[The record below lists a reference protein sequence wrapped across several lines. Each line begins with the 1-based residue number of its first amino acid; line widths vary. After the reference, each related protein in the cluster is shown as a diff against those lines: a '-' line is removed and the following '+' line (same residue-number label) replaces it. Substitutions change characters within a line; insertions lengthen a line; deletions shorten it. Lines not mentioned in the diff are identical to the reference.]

1 MSVNKLY
8 VNVDGFH
15 NKTLSVPSPSQK
27 TLCLQAHYAKDW
39 NSAGHP
45 LIVEYEIWND
55 NSK

>member
-27 TLCLQAHYAKDW
+27 TLCLTAHYAKDW

-45 LIVEYEIWND
+45 LIVEYEEV
-55 NSK
+55 SVCSL